1 MSDRPMAL
9 SLGAPLT
16 HTDDDPPDTRAAL
29 ERAAARHPASAVITV
44 TAHGQDRITYPD
56 LLRRARHLLAGLRAR
71 GCRPGDAVVLHGLPL
86 PDFFPALWACLLGG
100 ITPAAVAEPMPED
113 PPPAAVARFTHL
125 RGLLGAPLVLT
136 GRDAV
141 PRLRALTG
149 DAAAVVG
156 VDDCVAAEPAEPHR
170 PDPDDVALLM
180 LSSGSTGLPKA
191 VRLTHRGLA
200 EFAAATRRVF
210 DVRPEHASV
219 NWMPLDHSGALL
231 IYHVLEVFVGATNV
245 HAPTDLVLGD
255 PLRWLDL
262 LAEHRAQHSWAPN
275 FAYRLIADAVE
286 GSDRTW
292 DLTSVR
298 TLLNGGEQVTVPVV
312 SRFLDATR
320 EFGIT
325 DDCVRPAWGMAETTT
340 AITLGRYSPAA
351 VHRVVTS
358 SMGGDLVFA
367 GDETPDCVTLVAVG
381 PPAPGAALRVVDEHG
396 DVLPERRIGR
406 LQVRSCRTTPGYL
419 GDEDGTRAL
428 FADAERTWLDS
439 GDLAFITGGE
449 VVITGRAKEMI
460 VLNGHNHFCHEIE
473 DVAVGVP
480 GVAPGWVGACGV
492 PDERTGSEQL
502 HVVVGTD
509 EPEPARLAAE
519 VRAVLFD
526 RLHLTGRVVT
536 VPRRDFPRTP
546 SGKVRRTALRDL
558 VRAEPPGFD
567 VDEDAVARV
576 FAAVVGRAVDADT
589 PFHDLGLTSV
599 ELVRARAVLSRELGR
614 DIEQTALFRHPTVSA
629 LAAHLAGRP
638 AAVPAPWSTPVAD
651 GRVAIIGMAL
661 RFPGA
666 RTPEEFWANLRDGV
680 DSVRRFTPEEV
691 AAAGVPARIAA
702 AAEFQPVAGALDGVA
717 EFDAG
722 FFGISPREAE
732 LTDPAHRLFLQCSHE
747 ALEHAGYAAP
757 GQRIGV
763 FAGDGMNLY
772 GHQDTGGARADVDGA
787 TALQATIGAGPDF
800 LASRVAYRLGLTG
813 PAVGVRTA
821 CSTSLVA
828 VHLAARAVLSGDADM
843 AVAGAAAVR
852 LPQEAGYRH
861 HPGSILSPTG
871 RCRAFDADA
880 DGTVGGNGVA
890 AVVLKPLEAA
900 LADGDTIHAVILGSA
915 INNDG
920 TSKVGFTAPSVAGQ
934 VSVIREALG
943 RAGVPAST
951 VSYVEA
957 HGTGTALGDP
967 VEFDALCE
975 AFAGARPGSCVV
987 GSVKPNVGHLDSCA
1001 GMAGLL
1007 KVVLMLRH
1015 RELVP
1020 TVHLRTPNPALR
1032 LAGSPFTL
1040 ATERREWTVEGRPRR
1055 AGVTALGV
1063 GGTNAHVVLEEA
1075 PRVPERDPSRAAV
1088 LVPVSARDEESLAVL
1103 AGRLAAHLRA
1113 RPGLSPVDVATT
1125 LSLGRRHFP
1134 HRMAVAGRT
1143 TADLADGLAQVP
1155 PASALGP
1162 LVFAFSG
1169 QDGVRAGMAT
1179 ELYEEFPVLRRVLDE
1194 CDRLRPGLL
1203 AQLCGDEVREPQPVL
1218 FAFQVALVE
1227 LWRSLG
1233 VVPAEVAGH
1242 SQGEY
1247 AAMYAAGALSLADGL
1262 ALTAARGEAMAAT
1275 APGAMLVVNADGQ
1288 VAADLATASGTEVAA
1303 VNGAG
1308 VHVLSGAPEAVSTA
1322 ADLAGRRRIACV
1334 RLDVGTAFHSRLVEP
1349 ALPTLARH
1357 AAEVG
1362 WRPLR
1367 VPVVSGLDG
1376 RVLPAGHVVDAE
1388 YLCRHAREAVRFDR
1402 VLSAVADKDVVEIG
1416 PGEALTR
1423 LAKRVGRRWSATLP
1437 PGRDLPVAF
1446 LRAAGDLYR
1455 RGRKIEWSAMT
1466 TSGRRIPLPGHPF
1479 GAAASRLP
1487 EVLALTADAL
1497 GMAPEKVDPDRTFV
1511 DLGGDS
1517 LSLMN
1522 MTRDLGERFGAR
1534 VPIRALFG
1542 DADTPRKVAALIG
1555 PGVEPPG
1562 RPGPPT
1568 TGNGAAAAPGGVAG
1582 VAGGAGMATP
1592 AGRPV
1597 DAAEAGPASAAGGSP
1612 RDVMGVVGRESLR
1625 DPVDGAAAEARAEDA
1640 PREAVGLGAET
1651 ATPSGGREPLP
1662 VAGGG
1667 IGDTDMK
1674 ALVERQLAVAEQMVD
1689 RVTALMSEQLAA
1701 LRSLPAQ
1708 AAAPPLGSS
1717 AAPAPPG
1724 SSSVPRVAAGA
1735 PRVAAGAASLSGP
1748 ASSLSGSGRAAV
1760 PRQVGSADFSL
1771 YFFGD
1776 YPDELQAD
1784 KYGLIT
1790 AAARFADRH
1799 GFHALWLP
1807 ERHFHSFGALFPNP
1821 SVLAAALA
1829 AQTERIRLHAGS
1841 VVLPLH
1847 HPLRVAEEWAV
1858 VDNLSGGRV
1867 GLCVASGWHAN
1878 DFVLAPENFGQ
1889 HRDLMYTHLD
1899 TVRRLWAGEAVTATS
1914 GSGDLV
1920 DVRTHPRPVQDRP
1933 PLYVAVVGNPDSY
1946 RRAAAED
1953 LGVVT
1958 NLMAQGVDDLAANI
1972 ALYRRTRAEHGLDPD
1987 AGRVVVL
1994 VHTYLG
2000 DDVDEVRAEAFAP
2013 FCSYLRSSLSLFD
2026 QVTTSLGVEIDLA
2039 GTPEEDVEFLLAQAY
2054 RRYCE
2059 SRALIGTVDS
2069 CSTVVR
2075 DLLAAGADEIA
2086 CFVDFGVEKD
2096 RVLAALPALDTLR
2109 AAFQPGARPLT
2120 AAERRIWF
2128 LDRLHPHQRI
2138 YHEPKAI
2145 RFTGPLDAAAV
2156 QQALQRVV
2164 DRQPALRTV
2173 FGEDEP
2179 RRVVRDHVTVDCPLV
2194 ELPGATEDEA
2204 LHDALHTT
2212 GRVVFDLAAGPLL
2225 AARLV
2230 RLTPEHHLLFLSAH
2244 HIVFDSAS
2252 TAVLVRDLAAYYRP
2266 GGDLPALPALDTRE
2280 DPATPEDVEFWRSC
2294 LADAPELRLPTD
2306 HPRPATRSGDGA
2318 ALTHELDGALVD
2330 RVATLTQAS
2339 GSTLFMAVLGG
2350 VAAVLGRFADQED
2363 IVIGTAVANRPRA
2376 AADHVGLFLDTV
2388 PLRVDLSGDP
2398 AFTDLTRRVRDTTA
2412 DAYDHRAVPFDEL
2425 VGILNPARDAGRN
2438 PLFTVMVEFENEST
2452 VEFTA
2457 DVAVTVLDVP
2467 TDRAPFDLS
2476 LYLTRHAHGLRI
2488 SVEYDTD
2495 LFTEDTV
2502 RRLLTHLE
2510 TTLRRAVDDPAAP
2523 LSALTA
2529 ATDEERTRIAAWQGD
2544 PLPAPPC
2551 LHQLVEQQA
2560 DRTPDATAIVD
2571 TTAGDRELT
2580 FRELDDRANRLAN
2593 WLGAQGIGRGD
2604 LVAVRLGRGADLIA
2618 ALLAVL
2624 KSGAGYLPVDP
2635 SLPSARVDLVMAD
2648 SAAALL
2654 LTDDTLPPARALG
2667 PATRPPVHVDADD
2680 IAYCI
2685 YTSGS
2690 SGRPKGVL
2698 VPHRG
2703 PANVVRWHTTHAPP
2717 LRTLQWTSPAF
2728 DVSVQEIVGT
2738 LAAGAC
2744 LVLVD
2749 DAARHDP
2756 AALAAV
2762 ARTHRVQRLFMPY
2775 TPLKYL
2781 LETRPALPD
2790 LRAVVSAGEPVVLTR
2805 AVRRFFAEHPDCVL
2819 DNQYGPTEGSI
2830 IVTSH
2835 RVDPARDTA
2844 PIGAPI
2850 DGVTVDVLGRR
2861 GELAPIGAIGEITIG
2876 GLAVA
2881 DGYLGRDDETAAVFV
2896 DGPEHPG
2903 GRRYRTGDLGR
2914 WRPDGVL
2921 EFLGRRDDQV
2931 KIRGFRVEPGETQR
2945 VLADVPGVRDAA
2957 VVTRTGPAGEPELV
2971 AYVVL
2976 DAGTAPDVL
2985 ATRLG
2990 TLLPHYLV
2998 PHHWVTVDRLP
3009 VTPNGKLDRSRL
3021 PDPAAGDEAGAV
3033 PGTPTEVALHE
3044 LWCAELGRDQVP
3056 ADRSFFALGG
3066 HSLSAVRLLN
3076 RVAQRF
3082 GQAPS
3087 MTAFFR
3093 DPTIR
3098 GLGGLLDTPAVVDT
3112 VPLTAVQRRLWRR
3125 HHERVHP
3132 AVYNVAHRVDLSGD
3146 LDEDA
3151 LRAALEALVHRHTAL
3166 RTRVAERDG
3175 ELVAEVLAPAP
3186 VPLPVDDV
3194 AQVDRWCADLAATP
3208 FALDVAPLHRFRLA
3222 RLGER
3227 RWVLAAVLH
3236 HMVCDG
3242 VSLGIL
3248 WDELGELY
3256 AAAVA
3261 GRSADLPAAVAHTG
3275 YARWEHAGPT
3285 PERRAELLRYWRTT
3299 LSGLDILPTLP
3310 ADLPR
3315 PSAVSGR
3322 GAVHESVLPR
3332 ELLERAAA
3340 ELGATPG
3347 AVLATAFGTWLAGV
3361 TGAETVVLATSSAN
3375 RARAEHERVV
3385 GLVGDAVLV
3394 PVRAGSPPGEFSAS
3408 LFGGLDH
3415 QDLPLGEVVAAVA
3428 PDPVDRQYPTVLFA
3442 VVTTPPPE
3450 LALPGVETRT
3460 GVLVV
3465 PGVARTELY
3474 VRIDG
3479 DRIYWEY
3486 STDLFTAATVAG
3498 WDTGLRTTL
3507 TRILAGVR
3515 SPATPR

>member
-1 MSDRPMAL
+1 MPERPMAL
-9 SLGAPLT
+9 SVGIPLT
-16 HTDDDPPDTRAAL
+16 HTGDDPPDACSAL
-29 ERAAARHPASAVITV
+29 ERAAARHPDSAVVTV
-44 TAHGQDRITYPD
+44 TAPGRRDRITYPE
-56 LLRRARHLLAGLRAR
+56 LLSRARHLLAGLRAR

-100 ITPAAVAEPMPED
+100 ITPAAVAEPMPDD
-113 PPPAAVARFTHL
+113 PPPAAVDRFAHL
-125 RGLLGAPLVLT
+125 RRLLGEPLVLT
-136 GRDAV
+136 GAATV
-141 PRLRALTG
+141 PRLRALAG
-149 DAAAVVG
+149 DAVVG
-156 VDDCVAAEPAEPHR
+156 VGECVAEEPADPHR
-170 PDPDDVALLM
+170 PGPDDIALLM

-191 VRLTHRGLA
+191 VRLTHRGLS
-200 EFAAATRRVF
+200 EFAAATRRAF
-210 DVRPEHASV
+210 DVRPEHTSV

-231 IYHVLEVFVGATNV
+231 FYHVLEVFVGATNV
-245 HAPTDLVLGD
+245 HAPTDLVLAE

-292 DLTSVR
+292 DLSSVR

-320 EFGIT
+320 KFGIT

-340 AITLGRYSPAA
+340 AITLGRYSPAT
-351 VHRVVTS
+351 VHRVVKS
-358 SMGGDLVFA
+358 SMGGDLEFA
-367 GDETPDCVTLVAVG
+367 DAATADRDAVTLVAVG
-381 PPAPGAALRVVDEHG
+381 PPAPGAALRVVDERG

-406 LQVRSCRTTPGYL
+406 LQVRSCRVTPGYL
-419 GDEDGTRAL
+419 GDEDATRAL
-428 FADAERTWLDS
+428 FPTSDRTWLDS

-449 VVITGRAKEMI
+449 VVITGRAKEVI

-473 DVAVGVP
+473 DVAVTVS

-492 PDERTGSEQL
+492 PDERTGSERL

-509 EPEPARLAAE
+509 EPDPVRLVAE
-519 VRAVLFD
+519 VRAALFD
-526 RLHLTGRVVT
+526 RLHLTGRVVA

-546 SGKVRRTALRDL
+546 AGKVRRTALRDL
-558 VRAEPPGFD
+558 APAEPPALDDG
-567 VDEDAVARV
+567 VVARV
-576 FAAVVGRAVDADT
+576 FAAVAGRDVDADT
-589 PFHDLGLTSV
+589 PFHELGLTSV

-614 DIEQTALFRHPTVSA
+614 DIEQTALYRHPTVAA
-629 LAAHLAGRP
+629 LAAHLVGT
-638 AAVPAPWSTPVAD
+638 PAPASAPRGAAHTD

-666 RTPEEFWANLRDGV
+666 RTPEEYWANLRDGV
-680 DSVRRFTPEEV
+680 DSVRRFTPDEV
-691 AAAGVPARIAA
+691 AAAGVPARIAGA
-702 AAEFQPVAGALDGVA
+702 PEFQPVVGALDGVG
-717 EFDAG
+717 EFDAA

-732 LTDPAHRLFLQCSHE
+732 LTAPAHRLFLQCCHQ

-772 GHQDTGGARADVDGA
+772 GHQDTAGPGAGGEDGARA
-787 TALQATIGAGPDF
+787 LQTTIGGGPDF

-828 VHLAARAVLSGDADM
+828 VHLAVRAVLSGDADM

-880 DGTVGGNGVA
+880 DGTVGGNGIA

-920 TSKVGFTAPSVAGQ
+920 TGKVGFTAPSVSGQ
-934 VSVIREALG
+934 VSVIREALD
-943 RAGVPAST
+943 RAGVPASS

-967 VEFDALCE
+967 VEFDALRD
-975 AFAGARPGSCVV
+975 AFAGAPPGSCVV
-987 GSVKPNVGHLDSCA
+987 GSVKPNIGHLDSCA

-1020 TVHLRTPNPALR
+1020 TVHLRTPNPELR
-1032 LAGSPFTL
+1032 LSGSPFTL
-1040 ATERREWTVEGRPRR
+1040 ATERREWTVEGGPRR

-1063 GGTNAHVVLEEA
+1063 GGTNAHLVLEEA
-1075 PRVPERDPSRAAV
+1075 PAVPPREPSRSAV
-1088 LVPVSARDEESLAVL
+1088 LVPVSAPDEESLTTL
-1103 AGRLAAHLRA
+1103 AGRLAAHLRT
-1113 RPGLSPVDVATT
+1113 RPELSPVDIATT
-1125 LSLGRRHFP
+1125 LALGRKHFA
-1134 HRMAVAGRT
+1134 HRLAVVGRT
-1143 TADLADGLAQVP
+1143 TAELADGLAQVP
-1155 PASALGP
+1155 PPASAPEP

-1169 QDGVRAGMAT
+1169 QDGVRTGMAT
-1179 ELYEEFPVLRRVLDE
+1179 ELYEAFPVVRRVLDE
-1194 CDRLRPGLL
+1194 CDRARPGLL
-1203 AQLCGDEVREPQPVL
+1203 AQLCGDEVRDTQPVL

-1227 LWRSLG
+1227 LWRSMG
-1233 VVPAEVAGH
+1233 VVPAMVTGH

-1247 AAMYAAGALSLADGL
+1247 AALYTAGALSLVDGL
-1262 ALTAARGEAMAAT
+1262 ALTAARGAAMAAT
-1275 APGAMLVVNADGQ
+1275 APGAMLVVNADGR
-1288 VAADLATASGTEVAA
+1288 VAAELAAASDTEIAA

-1308 VHVLSGAPEAVSTA
+1308 VHVLSGAPDAVSAA
-1322 ADLAGRRRIACV
+1322 ADLAGRRRAACV
-1334 RLDVGTAFHSRLVEP
+1334 RLDAGTAFHSRLVTP
-1349 ALPTLARH
+1349 ALPELTRH
-1357 AAEVG
+1357 ASGVG

-1367 VPVVSGLDG
+1367 VPMVSGVDG
-1376 RVLPAGHVVDAE
+1376 RVLPAGHVIDGD
-1388 YLCRHAREAVRFDR
+1388 YLCRHAREAVRFDL
-1402 VLSAVADKDVVEIG
+1402 VLAAVAGKDVLEVG

-1423 LAKRVGRRWSATLP
+1423 LARRAGTRWSASLP
-1437 PGRDLPVAF
+1437 RDRDTPVAL
-1446 LRAAGDLYR
+1446 LRTAGDLYR
-1455 RGRKIEWSAMT
+1455 RGHRIEWGAMT
-1466 TSGRRIPLPGHPF
+1466 TTGHRIPLPGHPF
-1479 GAAASRLP
+1479 GTESSRLP
-1487 EVLALTADAL
+1487 EVLALTAHAL
-1497 GMAPEKVDPDRTFV
+1497 GTEAVDPDRTFV

-1522 MTRDLGERFGAR
+1522 MTRDLEERFGTR
-1534 VPIRALFG
+1534 VPIRALFS
-1542 DADTPRKVAALIG
+1542 DADTPRKLATLIG
-1555 PGVEPPG
+1555 PGATVTRPEAPPSEPAPSADGATPVAPAPPAEPETTTPPDEAEPPPVTDH
-1562 RPGPPT
+1562 R
-1568 TGNGAAAAPGGVAG
+1568 TGGTDLAALA
-1582 VAGGAGMATP
+1582 
-1592 AGRPV
+1592 
-1597 DAAEAGPASAAGGSP
+1597 
-1612 RDVMGVVGRESLR
+1612 
-1625 DPVDGAAAEARAEDA
+1625 
-1640 PREAVGLGAET
+1640 
-1651 ATPSGGREPLP
+1651 
-1662 VAGGG
+1662 
-1667 IGDTDMK
+1667 
-1674 ALVERQLAVAEQMVD
+1674 ERQLAVAERMVD

-1701 LRSLPAQ
+1701 LRALPA
-1708 AAAPPLGSS
+1708 A
-1717 AAPAPPG
+1717 AAPAPPPATPTHEPPPPTLP
-1724 SSSVPRVAAGA
+1724 SAPAPLPAPPTVATNGA
-1735 PRVAAGAASLSGP
+1735 PLPAAPLPAAPLPAVPLPAATAPAAAAPPAASPIPPRPG
-1748 ASSLSGSGRAAV
+1748 AV
-1760 PRQVGSADFSL
+1760 DFSL

-1776 YPDELQAD
+1776 YPDERQAD
-1784 KYGLIT
+1784 KYNLIT
-1790 AAARFADRH
+1790 SAARFADRH

-1821 SVLAAALA
+1821 AVLAAALA

-1847 HPLRVAEEWAV
+1847 HPLRVAEEWSV
-1858 VDNLSGGRV
+1858 VDNLSGGRA

-1878 DFVLAPENFGQ
+1878 DFVLAPGNFGT

-1914 GSGDLV
+1914 GSGDVV
-1920 DVRTHPRPVQDRP
+1920 DVRTHPRPLQDMP
-1933 PLYVAVVGNPDSY
+1933 PMYVAVVGNPDSY

-1953 LGVVT
+1953 LGIVT
-1958 NLMAQGVDDLAANI
+1958 NLMAQSVEDLTANV

-2000 DDVDEVRAEAFAP
+2000 ADLDEVRASAYAP
-2013 FCSYLRSSLSLFD
+2013 FCAYLRSSLSLFD
-2026 QVTTSLGVEIDLA
+2026 QVTTSLGVEIDLDN
-2039 GTPEEDVEFLLAQAY
+2039 TPDDDVEFLLGQAY

-2069 CSTVVR
+2069 CAAVVR
-2075 DLLAAGADEIA
+2075 DLRAAGADEIA
-2086 CFVDFGVEKD
+2086 CFVDFGVDED
-2096 RVLAALPALDTLR
+2096 RVLAALPALDSLR
-2109 AAFQPGARPLT
+2109 AVCQPEAGRLT

-2145 RFTGPLDAAAV
+2145 RFTGPLDTD
-2156 QQALQRVV
+2156 ALRHALRRAV

-2173 FGEDEP
+2173 FREDGGEP
-2179 RRVVRDHVTVDCPLV
+2179 RRVVRPQVAVDCPLV
-2194 ELPGATEDEA
+2194 ERPGATEEDV
-2204 LHDALHTT
+2204 LHEALHTT
-2212 GRVVFDLAAGPLL
+2212 GRAVFDLAAGPLI

-2230 RLTPEHHLLFLSAH
+2230 RLTAEHHLLFLSAH

-2266 GGDLPALPALDTRE
+2266 GGDLPALSPLEPHE
-2280 DPATPEDVEFWRSC
+2280 DAATPADVEFWRAH
-2294 LADAPELRLPTD
+2294 LADAQELRLPTD

-2318 ALTHELDGALVD
+2318 ALTHDLDGALVD
-2330 RVATLTQAS
+2330 RLAALTQAH
-2339 GSTLFMAVLGG
+2339 GGTLFMAVLGC
-2350 VAAVLGRFADQED
+2350 VAAVLGRFADQD
-2363 IVIGTAVANRPRA
+2363 DVVIGTAVANRPRD

-2398 AFTDLTRRVRDTTA
+2398 AFPDLTRRVRDTTA

-2425 VGILNPARDAGRN
+2425 VGILNPARDPGRN
-2438 PLFTVMVEFENEST
+2438 PLFTVMVEFEHEST
-2452 VEFTA
+2452 VEFTP
-2457 DVAVTVLDVP
+2457 DVAVTILDVP
-2467 TDRAPFDLS
+2467 ADRAPFDLS
-2476 LYLTRHAHGLRI
+2476 LYLTRHANGLRI

-2502 RRLLTHLE
+2502 RRLVAHVE
-2510 TTLRRAVDDPAAP
+2510 TALRRAVDDPAAP

-2529 ATDEERTRIAAWQGD
+2529 ATDEDRARLAAWQGA

-2551 LHQLVEQQA
+2551 LHHLVEQQT
-2560 DRTPDATAIVD
+2560 DRTPDAVALID
-2571 TTAGDRELT
+2571 TDDREWT
-2580 FRELDDRANRLAN
+2580 FRELDERANRLAN

-2604 LVAVRLGRGADLIA
+2604 LVAVRLDRGVDLIA
-2618 ALLAVL
+2618 TLLAVL
-2624 KSGAGYLPVDP
+2624 KSGAGYVPLDP
-2635 SLPSARVDLVMAD
+2635 SLPPARVDLVMAD

-2654 LTDDTLPPARALG
+2654 LTGDTLPEGAALG
-2667 PATRPPVHVDADD
+2667 PVTRPTVHVDADD

-2703 PANVVRWHTTHAPP
+2703 PANVVRRQAGTA

-2762 ARTHRVQRLFMPY
+2762 ARAHRVQRLFMPY

-2781 LETRPALPD
+2781 LETRPSLPD
-2790 LRAVVSAGEPVVLTR
+2790 LRAVISAGEPVVLTH
-2805 AVRRFFAEHPDCVL
+2805 AVRRFFDEHPDCAL
-2819 DNQYGPTEGSI
+2819 YNQYGPTEGSI

-2835 RVDPARDTA
+2835 RVDPARDTT

-2850 DGVTVDVLGRR
+2850 DGVTVDVLGTR
-2861 GELAPIGAIGEITIG
+2861 GEPVPIGAVGEITIG

-2881 DGYLGRDDETAAVFV
+2881 DGYLGRDEETAAVFV
-2896 DGPEHPG
+2896 EHPG

-2914 WRPDGVL
+2914 WRADGVL
-2921 EFLGRRDDQV
+2921 EFLGRCDDQV

-2945 VLADVPGVRDAA
+2945 VLADLPGVRNTA

-2976 DAGTAPDVL
+2976 DQGTGLDSL
-2985 ATRLG
+2985 AARLG
-2990 TLLPHYLV
+2990 ALLPHYLV
-2998 PHHWVTVDRLP
+2998 PHHWAAVDRLP
-3009 VTPNGKLDRSRL
+3009 VTANGKLDRSRL
-3021 PDPAAGDEAGAV
+3021 PDPGTASAAGAAPD
-3033 PGTPTEVALHE
+3033 TPTEVALHE
-3044 LWCAELGRDQVP
+3044 LWCAELGREQLP

-3076 RVAQRF
+3076 RVGQRF
-3082 GQAPS
+3082 GRVPS
-3087 MTAFFR
+3087 MSEFFR

-3098 GLGGLLDTPAVVDT
+3098 GLARRLDTPAVVDT
-3112 VPLTAVQRRLWRR
+3112 VPLTAAQRRLWRR
-3125 HHERVHP
+3125 HHERVNP
-3132 AVYNVAHRVDLSGD
+3132 AVYNVAHRVDLAGD

-3151 LRAALEALVHRHTAL
+3151 LRQAVTALVHRHVAL
-3166 RTRVAERDG
+3166 RTRVVERDG
-3175 ELVAEVLAPAP
+3175 ELLAEILAPAP
-3186 VPLPVDDV
+3186 VPLAADDV
-3194 AQVDRWCADLAATP
+3194 EHADQWCADLAATP
-3208 FALDVAPLHRFRLA
+3208 FALETGPLHRFRLA
-3222 RLGER
+3222 RQGER
-3227 RWVLAAVLH
+3227 RWVLTVVLH

-3248 WDELGELY
+3248 WHELGELY

-3261 GRSADLPAAVAHTG
+3261 GRPADLPPAVPHTD
-3275 YARWEHAGPT
+3275 YARWEHTGPT

-3299 LSGLDILPTLP
+3299 LSDVDIQPTLP
-3310 ADLPR
+3310 ADFPR
-3315 PSAVSGR
+3315 PPVVSGR

-3332 ELLERAAA
+3332 DQVEAAAA

-3347 AVLATAFGTWLAGV
+3347 AVLATAFATWLAGV
-3361 TGAETVVLATSSAN
+3361 TGTPKVVLATSSAN
-3375 RARAEHERVV
+3375 RVKPDHERVV

-3394 PVRAGSPPGEFSAS
+3394 PVRANSPVDEFSAS

-3415 QDLPLGEVVAAVA
+3415 QDLPLAEVVAAVA
-3428 PDPVDRQYPTVLFA
+3428 PDLVDRLYPALLFT
-3442 VVTTPPPE
+3442 VVTSPPPE
-3450 LALPGVETRT
+3450 LVLPGVETRT
-3460 GVLVV
+3460 DVLVV

-3474 VRIDG
+3474 VRFAG
-3479 DRIYWEY
+3479 DRIHWEY
-3486 STDLFTAATVAG
+3486 STDLFTAATIAG
-3498 WDTGLRTTL
+3498 WDADLRATL
-3507 TRILAGVR
+3507 THLLTADRRTA
-3515 SPATPR
+3515 